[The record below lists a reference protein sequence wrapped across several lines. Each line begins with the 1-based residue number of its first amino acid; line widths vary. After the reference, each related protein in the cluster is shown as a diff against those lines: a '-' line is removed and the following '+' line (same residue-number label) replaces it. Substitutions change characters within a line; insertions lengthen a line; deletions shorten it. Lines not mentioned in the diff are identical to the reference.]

1 LKAPSPLSLPPL
13 LPHKLERKKSSF
25 GGVIKGW
32 FGGGAGGSISAA
44 KGKKKELPADQRD
57 RSSLVSGSDASPPTT
72 PVDALT
78 QQASTL
84 GLSLP
89 SSARPSVTSPPPV
102 EVLSPAVAVAG
113 PMLSRSRTSSASAL
127 PQMVRT
133 PPSLT
138 PLQSLH
144 LLSAQKL
151 SIMFRPSPHPLFLSR
166 TALTGLAQRPLSLP
180 GGPGSGRRF
189 PASTNPLTRRNQ
201 QRHLGLAAEAGIRT
215 VMRKLEEGMVASAE
229 EIEALIQ

>member
-1 LKAPSPLSLPPL
+1 
-13 LPHKLERKKSSF
+13 
-25 GGVIKGW
+25 
-32 FGGGAGGSISAA
+32 
-44 KGKKKELPADQRD
+44 
-57 RSSLVSGSDASPPTT
+57 
-72 PVDALT
+72 
-78 QQASTL
+78 
-84 GLSLP
+84 
-89 SSARPSVTSPPPV
+89 
-102 EVLSPAVAVAG
+102 
-113 PMLSRSRTSSASAL
+113 MLSRSRTSSASAL

-180 GGPGSGRRF
+180 GVSGPGRRF